1 MKPFKFKL
9 DPVLRYRAYKMRIE
23 LMKLARAQKELLD
36 AQEAIRRINERKR
49 NAGVTLSAEQDRGM
63 DGRKYHLHRAYLDG
77 LDKELVDAEA
87 KRLELAGHVSE
98 RQGVVKAER
107 VKKETLAHLKDQKK
121 QAHIRSVDRMEQKE
135 ADELVGLRFRNG
147 VLL

>member
-23 LMKLARAQKELLD
+23 LMKLARAKKELLD
-36 AQEAIRRINERKR
+36 AQEAIRRISERKR
-49 NAGVTLSAEQDRGM
+49 TAGVTLRAEQDRGM
-63 DGRKYHLHRAYLDG
+63 DGRKYRLHRAYLDG

-87 KRLELAGHVSE
+87 KRFELAGHVSE
-98 RQGVVKAER
+98 RQGAMETER

-121 QAHIRSVDRMEQKE
+121 QAHIRNVDRMEQKE

-147 VLL
+147 VML

>member
-9 DPVLRYRAYKMRIE
+9 DPVLRYQAYKLRIE

-36 AQEAIRRINERKR
+36 AQEAIRRINGRKR
-49 NAGVTLSAEQDRGM
+49 TAGVTLSAEQDRGM
-63 DGRKYHLHRAYLDG
+63 DGRKYQLHRAYLDG
-77 LDKELVDAEA
+77 LNQELVNAEA
-87 KRLELAGHVSE
+87 KRLELAEHVSE
-98 RQGVVKAER
+98 RRCAVEAER

-121 QAHIRSVDRMEQKE
+121 QAHMRNVDRMEQKE

>member
-23 LMKLARAQKELLD
+23 LMKLAHAQKELLD
-36 AQEAIRRINERKR
+36 AHEVIRRINERKR
-49 NAGVTLSAEQDRGM
+49 TAGLTLSAEQDRGM
-63 DGRKYHLHRAYLDG
+63 DGRKYQLYRAYLDG
-77 LDKELVDAEA
+77 LNQELANAEA
-87 KRLELAGHVSE
+87 KRLELAEHVSQRRGAVESE
-98 RQGVVKAER
+98 RM
-107 VKKETLAHLKDQKK
+107 KKETLAHLKDQKK
-121 QAHIRSVDRMEQKE
+121 QAHIRNVDRMEQKE